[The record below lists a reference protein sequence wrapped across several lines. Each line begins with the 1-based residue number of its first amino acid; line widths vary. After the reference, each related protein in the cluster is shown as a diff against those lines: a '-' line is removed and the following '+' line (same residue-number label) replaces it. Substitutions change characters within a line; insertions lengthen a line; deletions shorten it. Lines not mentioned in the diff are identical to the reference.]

1 LLIQGFDLTHDI
13 DDVYQGPVLLTKR
26 PRVRITDVE
35 NALVCFEKEWDADY
49 DVSEVEA
56 GLIIR
61 TLKERVAKMSC
72 PYKAKLSFNYPYV

>member
-1 LLIQGFDLTHDI
+1 
-13 DDVYQGPVLLTKR
+13 VLLTKR